1 MTHILNRYKPG
12 CSCVDR
18 SASLSSEKGS
28 TRATNVRE
36 ACMFDYSSLFV
47 EHTETF
53 PERSLSSETEDD
65 LYQYVYT
72 RRPGLY
78 KVPESDVESDSNN
91 DLVGAGKPVIGS
103 VNSVEVVSAGYIDCT
118 PADVLI
124 YSGAVASLI
133 DIEVLKRIGRTDTPL
148 RPCDT
153 SLNGVTGH
161 KIGAKGAIDLPLHLG
176 SLEMDRLFV
185 AVNRLHVDVILGR
198 DTLKDFRAVID
209 LLGIPS
215 RGTVT
220 FVEDQSDGAT
230 AARGK
235 ANAVT
240 DVIGTVPEGAT
251 VLVEGSPE
259 LDATVMVARTL
270 CTVQSGKRLVDV
282 CNVSTEDVL
291 LRKGTTVTVTS
302 LVPESAF
309 GFEMETE
316 MPSGIDSQPTHE
328 ECPASNWVDSVLSAT
343 TNDKGNRSKAM
354 PQLEKVSKVELEVDF
369 NGSKLNKEQQHLLKE
384 VLYLFRD
391 MFVDTSMTP
400 GRPDWLEFSINTG
413 PSLPIKQR
421 PNRVSKAEGDV
432 MEAEL
437 Q

>member
-1 MTHILNRYKPG
+1 
-12 CSCVDR
+12 
-18 SASLSSEKGS
+18 
-28 TRATNVRE
+28 
-36 ACMFDYSSLFV
+36 
-47 EHTETF
+47 
-53 PERSLSSETEDD
+53 
-65 LYQYVYT
+65 
-72 RRPGLY
+72 RPGLY

-209 LLGIPS
+209 LH
-215 RGTVT
+215 
-220 FVEDQSDGAT
+220 
-230 AARGK
+230 
-235 ANAVT
+235 
-240 DVIGTVPEGAT
+240 
-251 VLVEGSPE
+251 VL
-259 LDATVMVARTL
+259 R
-270 CTVQSGKRLVDV
+270 
-282 CNVSTEDVL
+282 
-291 LRKGTTVTVTS
+291 TTVAVAS

-316 MPSGIDSQPTHE
+316 VPSGIDSQPTHE

-343 TNDKGNRSKAM
+343 TNDKGDRSKAM

-400 GRPDWLEFSINTG
+400 GRPDW
-413 PSLPIKQR
+413 
-421 PNRVSKAEGDV
+421 AEGDV

-437 Q
+437 QQYLSLGHIRLSTSHWASSVRMIRKPDGGIRVSIDYRRLNAVTVKDGYPMPLIVDILDVLGNAKLFSTMDIASGYWNVPMAKASVEKTAFSCKYGLYEWLVKPFGLCNAVPAFDRLM